1 MQLQGAS
8 AGCICRAIVR
18 AARTIWSWS
27 QAGWFT
33 RAGPPR
39 TPADEQGV
47 ELPSRRLGH
56 RQGRRTGHID
66 EADFLYR
73 PENERDYGAEAIE
86 IQLQVIENNR
96 DDLVV
101 TFAG

>member
-8 AGCICRAIVR
+8 AGQLCERP
-18 AARTIWSWS
+18 ARS
-27 QAGWFT
+27 G
-33 RAGPPR
+33 AGPKLAGSPEQVLTR

>member
-1 MQLQGAS
+1 M
-8 AGCICRAIVR
+8 R

-39 TPADEQGV
+39 TTADEQRV